1 MKHHPSNTRP
11 TLLTVLAHPDDESFG
26 MGGTLALYAWS
37 GAAVY
42 LVCATDG
49 EVGHAPPELLQGY
62 ASLAERRAD
71 ELRCAADKLGLTG
84 VELLDYRDSGM
95 PGTPDNQHPR
105 ALAAAP
111 LEEVTAQITRIIR
124 RIRPHVVVTF
134 DPIGGYRH
142 PDHIAVHQAT
152 VAAFYAAGDAQA
164 YADDLPPYQPQ
175 KLYYSTF
182 PRGLLRFMLVVLRL
196 FGKDP
201 RRFGRNQDVD
211 LVAIAEEHFPIHALI
226 DFLAVEDRKMA
237 AIACHATQVDS
248 PSLVQRIFALL
259 FRRLGSRE
267 TFMRAYPPA
276 DDTVRE
282 HDLFAGVE
290 VGIENERVESRK

>member
-1 MKHHPSNTRP
+1 MNKHFLPSTTVRP
-11 TLLTVLAHPDDESFG
+11 TLLAVLAHPDDESFG
-26 MGGTLALYAWS
+26 MGGTLALYAWC
-37 GAAVY
+37 GANVY

-49 EVGHAPPELLQGY
+49 DVGHAPPDLLQGY

-84 VELLDYRDSGM
+84 VEMLDYRDSGM

-111 LEEVTAQITRIIR
+111 QAEVTERVTQIIR

-142 PDHIAVHQAT
+142 PDHIAIHQAT
-152 VAAFYAAGDAQA
+152 VAAFHAAGDARA
-164 YADDLPPYQPQ
+164 YPGDLPPHLPQ
-175 KLYYSTF
+175 KLYYTTF
-182 PRGLLRFMLVVLRL
+182 PRGLLKFMLVVLRL

-201 RRFGRNQDVD
+201 SRFGRNQDVD
-211 LVAIAEEHFPIHALI
+211 LVSIAKEHFPIHATI
-226 DFLAVEDRKMA
+226 DFLPVEDRKMA
-237 AIACHATQVDS
+237 AIACHATQIDS
-248 PSLVQRIFALL
+248 PSLVQRIFSLV

-267 TFMRAYPPA
+267 TFMRVYPPA
-276 DDTVRE
+276 DDSLRE
-282 HDLFAGVE
+282 HDLFTGV
-290 VGIENERVESRK
+290 VV